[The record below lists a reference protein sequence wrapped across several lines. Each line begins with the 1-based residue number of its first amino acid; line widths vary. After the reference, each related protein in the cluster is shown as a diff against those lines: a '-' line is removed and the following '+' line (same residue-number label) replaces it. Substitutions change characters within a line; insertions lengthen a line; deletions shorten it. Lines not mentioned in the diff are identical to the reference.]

1 MANRKEYKI
10 GKLLFI
16 DKTNMSH
23 NQWLSIRDE
32 GIGGSDVSS
41 ILDLNP
47 YASIT
52 ELFYQKIGQRP
63 PVDLSENENVYWG
76 SSHESGIIKAAN
88 YYNLYDS
95 DRKNYLRNAHLGK
108 RQRNIVDCNY
118 MIKHEDYP
126 WLVIN
131 IDGLVIDRAF
141 TQSDFDNAIQ
151 NLGRFIH
158 PLEVA
163 EAKFMTG
170 FTRDKWDQGLPIGY
184 PAQAT
189 TYMIP
194 FFHLNESIS
203 SNIWTLVDG
212 NEFNA
217 YPIPYSVNFAN
228 TIIERTHDFFELVK
242 EGRSLVKENMD
253 EDRLDHLL
261 SDLAPRPDQMT
272 PAYDDFLNDKLKG
285 REKNKMVGDAEM
297 HARVKKMN
305 TLKAIKQQIERL
317 CDIEGM
323 IIKEFMDKENVRH
336 ISFNADERI
345 VFSRRFYSDSVDVSE
360 EYEDCYNELKVSL
373 IKHKL
378 INK

>member
-1 MANRKEYKI
+1 MQNHKQFKI
-10 GKLLFI
+10 GKLIFI
-16 DKTNMSH
+16 DKSKMSYH
-23 NQWLSIRDE
+23 QWLKMRDE

-52 ELFYQKIGQRP
+52 ELFYQKVGVAP
-63 PVDLSENENVYWG
+63 PVDLSDNENVFWG
-76 SSHESGIIKAAN
+76 SSHESGIINAAN

-95 DRKNYLRNAHLGK
+95 DRKNYLRNFNTGK

-126 WLVIN
+126 WLIIN
-131 IDGLVIDRAF
+131 VDGLVIDRAF
-141 TQSDFDNAIQ
+141 TQDNFDRAIQ
-151 NLGRFIH
+151 DLGQLIT
-158 PLEVA
+158 PLEIA

-203 SNIWTLVDG
+203 ANIWTLVDG

-217 YPIPYSVNFAN
+217 YPIPYSINFAN
-228 TIIERTHDFFELVK
+228 SIIEKTFSFFELVK
-242 EGRSLVKENMD
+242 EGRSIMKSKLTED
-253 EDRLDHLL
+253 EKDHLL
-261 SDLAPRPDQMT
+261 SDIAPRPDRMT
-272 PAYDDFLNDKLKG
+272 PAYEDFLNQKLNN
-285 REKNKMVGDAEM
+285 REKNKMVGSDEIYQTV
-297 HARVKKMN
+297 RRMN
-305 TLKAIKQQIERL
+305 TLNQIKKEITRL

-323 IIKEFMDKENVRH
+323 IIKEYMDMQNVRH
-336 ISFNADERI
+336 ISFSDDERV
-345 VFSRRFYSDSVDVSE
+345 VFSRRFYSDSVDVSVD
-360 EYEDCYNELKVSL
+360 YEACYSELKEV
-373 IKHKL
+373 IRKHKL
-378 INK
+378 IK